1 LRRGAVDRDRDAAFG
16 EVFGGGC
23 FFAGTFAGAF
33 AAPFFGGDFGLAF
46 AALFFG
52 GDFGLAFAALFFGG
66 DFGLALAATG
76 FLGFLASMVPVND
89 GDLGGAS
96 SATVTRSSPKGCPG
110 PPRAC

>member
-1 LRRGAVDRDRDAAFG
+1 MRRGAVDRDRDAAFG

-23 FFAGTFAGAF
+23 FFAGTFAG
-33 AAPFFGGDFGLAF
+33 AF